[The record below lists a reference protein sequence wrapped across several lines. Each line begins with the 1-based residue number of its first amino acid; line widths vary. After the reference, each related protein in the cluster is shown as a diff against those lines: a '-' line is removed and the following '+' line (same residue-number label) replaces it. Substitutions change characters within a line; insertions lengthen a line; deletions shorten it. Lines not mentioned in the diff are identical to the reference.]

1 MTQEV
6 ELSPTDAQHDVTQ
19 HDVAAD
25 SPQDAPSLPEAKAWL
40 RTHLAERRNPFNAI
54 GEAAAAQY
62 IETLPGLDPVR
73 WAKHWLGG
81 ATKFAAAAERAEAD
95 GGRRAA
101 LENWWQAYQFAFLGR
116 YPSPLHPAKLAAYE
130 QARTYFARVC
140 ELEDTPVER
149 VSVPFEG
156 REGEGDSVTLL
167 VARPPGGSARP
178 PVVLMWGGIDVWKEE
193 SYARGR
199 LLRER
204 GFATVHLD
212 KPGIGQSP
220 VLAGPDAERQWDPV
234 FDWLQGRDD
243 LDGDRVAALGLSFGG
258 YWAMKL
264 AHTHR
269 ERLAAAVNWGGGV
282 HLTFQPE
289 WQEKSRH
296 ASSYL
301 MDLMPARA
309 RIFGGSTFADY
320 VARCPELSL
329 LDQGVLDRESCPL
342 LLVNGK
348 DDQQNAAADIHLAL
362 EHGDPKTA
370 RLFPGGHMGS
380 GPVLPT
386 IADWLADRLGPTAK
400 EGN

>member
-1 MTQEV
+1 M
-6 ELSPTDAQHDVTQ
+6 SPTDAQHDVTQ

>member
-1 MTQEV
+1 M
-6 ELSPTDAQHDVTQ
+6 SPTDAQHGVTQ

-25 SPQDAPSLPEAKAWL
+25 SPQDAPSPPEAKAWL

-81 ATKFAAAAERAEAD
+81 ATEFAAAAERAEAD
-95 GGRRAA
+95 GDRRAA

-156 REGEGDSVTLL
+156 REGEGDSVTFL

-178 PVVLMWGGIDVWKEE
+178 PVVLMWGGIDVWKKE

-212 KPGIGQSP
+212 KPGVGQSP

-243 LDGDRVAALGLSFGG
+243 LDGDRIAALGLSFGG

-320 VARCPELSL
+320 VVRCPELSL